1 MLSRHSDDRREEES
15 GQGSVIGAIR
25 HADPVG
31 GSIQSILLLD
41 SS

>member
-1 MLSRHSDDRREEES
+1 MHFVHWVIES
-15 GQGSVIGAIR
+15 SQGSVTGAIR